1 MATETNN
8 KSTDNGFRVVD
19 GVDVD
24 VKYKCDSPAIT
35 DDEIRAYI
43 KRGNL
48 NNPNSVVRGLFLEL
62 DNDDIE
68 ITYDLEPVNF
78 ERIRRITGYLVGTMD
93 R

>member
-1 MATETNN
+1 METRKNIQ
-8 KSTDNGFRVVD
+8 DAGFRVVD

-24 VKYKCDSPAIT
+24 VKYKTDSPAIT
-35 DDEIRAYI
+35 DEEIRAYI
-43 KRGNL
+43 QRGNA
-48 NNPNSVVRGLFLEL
+48 NNPNTVVRGLFLEL
-62 DNDDIE
+62 DNDEIE